1 MNYFINESN
10 LIERIK
16 YNYSKLSK
24 SQRIIADYILSHY
37 DKAAFMTASKLGEA
51 VDVSESTVVR
61 FAIALGYDGYPKLQK
76 ALQELIKTKL
86 TTVQRLEL
94 PTSRNNHDTI
104 IKDVMKSDI
113 ENIQITLNELNNDA
127 FSTIVETIHRAKK
140 IYVVG
145 FRTTTVLTEYLGFYL
160 NLVLGNVTVVNYGIS
175 DVFEQLIRV
184 SNEDVVIGI
193 SFPRYST
200 KTTQILEYVKEKGA
214 QIIAITDSELS
225 PLTELCDYKLIAKSS
240 MASFVDSLV
249 APLSL
254 INALIISI
262 AMDEK
267 EEITQTF
274 EDLEKVWERYDI
286 YTNKEKLNRL

>member
-1 MNYFINESN
+1 MKNRNMNYFINESN

-214 QIIAITDSELS
+214 RLS
-225 PLTELCDYKLIAKSS
+225 PLPIVNF
-240 MASFVDSLV
+240 SF
-249 APLSL
+249 
-254 INALIISI
+254 
-262 AMDEK
+262 
-267 EEITQTF
+267 
-274 EDLEKVWERYDI
+274 
-286 YTNKEKLNRL
+286 NRVM